1 MSRPELEVADIIRRH
16 GGYFLENH
24 QIGPEQ
30 RKALRALS
38 ICRTSELGGHVD
50 QCDRCGHGRVS
61 YNSCRNRHCPKCQSL
76 ARANWIDAQ
85 SARVLPVPYYHV
97 VFTIPSSLTTIA
109 LQNPAALYAILFRA
123 ASQTLIKIAADPK
136 HLGARIGILMV
147 LHTWAQNLMHHP
159 HVHCVV
165 TGGGLSLDGERW
177 VSCRP
182 GFFLPVRVLSRMFR
196 GAFLDLLGQAYR
208 DGMLHFHGNL
218 APLARP
224 DRFVRALR
232 KSRRHEWVVYAK
244 SPFGG
249 PQQVLAYLG
258 RYTHRVAISN
268 NRLLRL
274 EDGKVT
280 FSYRDRKANI
290 KRPMTLE
297 ADEFIRRFLLHILP
311 ARFVKIRHYGL
322 LANRHARQNL
332 DLCRSLLVSSS
343 TKEPDT
349 QADTSQNLCDDGGCQ
364 DQSESPNELVPQWQR
379 RYEQLTSVKL
389 SRCPVCGEGRMV
401 LRELLP
407 PDRAP
412 SANGAPAPDSS

>member
-1 MSRPELEVADIIRRH
+1 
-16 GGYFLENH
+16 
-24 QIGPEQ
+24 
-30 RKALRALS
+30 
-38 ICRTSELGGHVD
+38 
-50 QCDRCGHGRVS
+50 
-61 YNSCRNRHCPKCQSL
+61 
-76 ARANWIDAQ
+76 
-85 SARVLPVPYYHV
+85 
-97 VFTIPSSLTTIA
+97 
-109 LQNPAALYAILFRA
+109 
-123 ASQTLIKIAADPK
+123 
-136 HLGARIGILMV
+136 MV

-349 QADTSQNLCDDGGCQ
+349 SQNLCDDGGCQ